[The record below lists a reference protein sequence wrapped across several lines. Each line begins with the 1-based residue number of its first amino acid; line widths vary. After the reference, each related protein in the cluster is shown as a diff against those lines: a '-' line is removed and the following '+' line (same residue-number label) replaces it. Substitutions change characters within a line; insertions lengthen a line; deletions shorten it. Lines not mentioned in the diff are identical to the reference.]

1 MQKALMESHEK
12 AFTVVSENKDELIVV
27 VFKIEPSLFKVIND
41 MKDSDKV
48 LYKDVAIEVVDAP
61 QVAQTNIA
69 NAEESK
75 EEKKI

>member
-69 NAEESK
+69 NAEELK

>member
-41 MKDSDKV
+41 MKD
-48 LYKDVAIEVVDAP
+48 
-61 QVAQTNIA
+61 
-69 NAEESK
+69 
-75 EEKKI
+75 

>member
-75 EEKKI
+75 EEKKV

>member
-1 MQKALMESHEK
+1 MESHEK

-61 QVAQTNIA
+61 QAAQTNIA

-75 EEKKI
+75 EEKKV